1 MKNSLSVDINMPTP
15 KPERLSLWD
24 NAKFILM
31 TLVVIGHFADT
42 YESSSALLRG
52 VTLFL
57 YSFHMPAFI
66 FISGLFCKSAA
77 QSRDFPL
84 KKAAVYL
91 KLFLLVQILI
101 YIAVKLTVYPPYK
114 LRLLTI
120 NTAAWFGFALFAF
133 YALTW
138 IISGVKGIYTLPAAI
153 AISCFCG
160 YLENLGDFLVLSR
173 ILVFYPFFLAGY
185 LTPLDR
191 IAALLE
197 RRVLKYASAV
207 FLAAIASAIYLSGA
221 YAESPYTFLMS
232 LFRGRF
238 SFSAVAAASFAPA
251 VPWFAVR
258 GTHLIFSA
266 AMTLAVFAVI
276 PAGASFLTKLG
287 QRTLSVYAFHMPV
300 LYALRQINIDT
311 HLTNIF
317 GSGWAAAY
325 LLTAVAASF
334 ILFAEPLA
342 KLVTR
347 IIRSAG
353 KQQNITICK

>member
-1 MKNSLSVDINMPTP
+1 MPYEKFTVGFDINMPTP

-42 YESSSALLRG
+42 YESSSVLLRG

-84 KKAAVYL
+84 KRGAVYL

-138 IISGVKGIYTLPAAI
+138 IIGGVSGIFDAFGQ
-153 AISCFCG
+153 
-160 YLENLGDFLVLSR
+160 NSR
-173 ILVFYPFFLAGY
+173 P
-185 LTPLDR
+185 
-191 IAALLE
+191 
-197 RRVLKYASAV
+197 S
-207 FLAAIASAIYLSGA
+207 
-221 YAESPYTFLMS
+221 
-232 LFRGRF
+232 
-238 SFSAVAAASFAPA
+238 
-251 VPWFAVR
+251 
-258 GTHLIFSA
+258 
-266 AMTLAVFAVI
+266 
-276 PAGASFLTKLG
+276 
-287 QRTLSVYAFHMPV
+287 
-300 LYALRQINIDT
+300 
-311 HLTNIF
+311 
-317 GSGWAAAY
+317 
-325 LLTAVAASF
+325 
-334 ILFAEPLA
+334 
-342 KLVTR
+342 
-347 IIRSAG
+347 
-353 KQQNITICK
+353 